1 MRLHE
6 HTELPTRKLNR
17 LSARTPRKGLFWC
30 GRCDAYKVGVGQ
42 RCGNCGCKHGPR
54 TMKASEVA

>member
-1 MRLHE
+1 MRLRE

-30 GRCDAYKVGVGQ
+30 GRCDADIVGVGQ
-42 RCGNCGCKHGPR
+42 RCKTCGCKHGPR
-54 TMKASEVA
+54 TMKATEVA